1 VVVRSRA
8 DLGQWHIAL
17 SREKKLPYIEGGV
30 RVGEA

>member
-1 VVVRSRA
+1 MVAHSRA

-17 SREKKLPYIEGGV
+17 SCKKKLPYIEGGV